1 MFLKD
6 DELRQ
11 NIIDAATPEN
21 FGNIS
26 YDLRIKNILVN
37 NQHLSEYEIKP
48 METVF
53 VSTIETLNVPN
64 DTFCKVIARNSAIR
78 LGLEIVAPIYQPG
91 HKTRVF
97 FRVTN
102 LSNASVKLKENS
114 SVCSLMIYKLNGASA
129 KPYGG
134 EYKDEFDFRGVGKFH
149 TVEIPEMGS
158 VEKKIK
164 ELESMEHRLYGNVML
179 MLTVFV
185 AIFSLVNLNTM
196 TLHDKFT
203 INEIL
208 AFNFVFICAISTLVL
223 LVAEIMGNL
232 NGRRKLYFVPIVAL
246 AMAMIFWCMKTC

>member
-6 DELRQ
+6 DELKSD
-11 NIIDAATPEN
+11 IIDFAKAEN

-48 METVF
+48 TETVF
-53 VSTIETLNVPN
+53 VSTIETLTVPN
-64 DTFCKVIARNSAIR
+64 NMFCQIVARNSAIR
-78 LGLEIVAPIYQPG
+78 LGLEIEAPVYQPG
-91 HKTRVF
+91 HKTRIF

-102 LSNASVKLKENS
+102 FSNATIKLKEET
-114 SVCSLMIYKLNGASA
+114 SVCSLMIYKFKNDSVS
-129 KPYGG
+129 PYNG
-134 EYKDEFDFRGVGKFH
+134 EYKDEFDYRGVGFH
-149 TVEIPEMGS
+149 VVEAPAIS
-158 VEKKIK
+158 SFEKKLK
-164 ELESMEHRLYGNVML
+164 DLETMEHRLYGNVML

-196 TLHDKFT
+196 TLHGKFS

-232 NGRRKLYFVPIVAL
+232 RGRRRFLFLTPIISLLL
-246 AMAMIFWCMKTC
+246 AICFWLAK